1 MSDHDAGM
9 SPGRR
14 RLLGVGIGL
23 LAVAPLAKLTARAV
37 EVRDERDPDRI
48 GGVCDG
54 CETMYAGM
62 PAAMTS
68 TATIAAPGEPGIR
81 LQVRG
86 TLYRPDGRTPAFGV
100 VLYAYHTDADGYY
113 VPPGRRGR
121 GLTRHGRLRGWIR
134 TGADGRYRFDTIRPA
149 PYPARDT
156 PAHIHAVIKEP
167 GKNEYYIDNYVF
179 DDDPLLTANLR
190 RERDDE
196 GGSGIVHSERIGDG
210 LQIRRDIILGANIPN
225 YR

>member
-1 MSDHDAGM
+1 MSKNNERM
-9 SPGRR
+9 SPSRR
-14 RLLGVGIGL
+14 RLLGAGIGL
-23 LAVAPLAKLTARAV
+23 LAAVPLAKLTARAA

-68 TATIAAPGEPGIR
+68 TATIAAPDEPGIR

-86 TLYRPDGRTPAFGV
+86 TLYRPDGQTPAGGV

-113 VPPGRRGR
+113 VPPDRRDR

-134 TGADGRYRFDTIRPA
+134 TGPDGRYRFDTVRPA
-149 PYPARDT
+149 PYPSRDM

-167 GKNEYYIDNYVF
+167 GKNEYYVDDFVF
-179 DDDPLLTANLR
+179 DDDPLLTSAAR
-190 RERDDE
+190 HERDKL
-196 GGSGIVHSERIGDG
+196 GGSGIVHAERRGDG
-210 LQIRRDIILGANIPN
+210 LLIRRDIVLGLNVPN
-225 YR
+225 YV